1 MQTASTPSQPQRR
14 PRLRAVWRWTALAL
28 TLAFFIIFAAGTLWV
43 RARRVA
49 RLEQELALAF
59 PEELEAA
66 LGRWSQPSL
75 VAQAREYVRLQPV
88 DLMYNRA
95 ALQEGLSGLGRFFG
109 PNLLAQCRVSL
120 PVQLS
125 PLPASDAT
133 AYAGDGDAAAYCAM
147 VEERLALGLQR
158 GSVEA
163 QAGEV
168 GQGAVLATVGWAGE
182 HPVFQYDR
190 GSFDVLVDELA
201 VAISQCRVEAY
212 NTSGGRAALK
222 DLFFPDPTEAIG
234 LQIDLTKRTDGY
246 QAFCQTAAEALQ
258 ARDFQVDGQALT
270 AQELAD
276 VLYPWCLAAQV
287 GDLTAHP
294 QGMQM
299 SLSLLHSRETILR
312 ESAALLEEAARQPMT
327 QTPSRA
333 EWKARLLARVY
344 AQAYGLRSQPAYVEG
359 YAVSAQDL
367 PQLAACPELLE
378 EMEGYL
384 RALEEGVDELV
395 VGASRLPL
403 LEAQELPPSG
413 VLAGQAGGG
422 ASLTLTAGEQAL
434 YLELEPV
441 TETGGPNPP
450 QPEADA
456 GEGCVAVLVRPGEA
470 YTLDVR
476 PGAYRAKAA
485 LGDAWLGEQQ
495 LFGPTGRYV
504 MLPEPVTLGAG
515 EASTLDLA
523 AAVAI
528 ARDGF

>member
-14 PRLRAVWRWTALAL
+14 PRLRPIWRWTALAL
-28 TLAFFIIFAAGTLWV
+28 TLAFFTTLVVGTLWV

-75 VAQAREYVRLQPV
+75 VAQAREYVRLLPV
-88 DLMYNRA
+88 DLMFSRA
-95 ALQEGLSGLGRFFG
+95 ALKEGLSGLGQFFG
-109 PNLLAQCRVSL
+109 PNLLAQTRVSL

-147 VEERLALGLQR
+147 VEERLALGLER

-163 QAGEV
+163 QAGEA
-168 GQGAVLATVGWAGE
+168 GHGAVLATVGWSGE
-182 HPVFQYDR
+182 QPVFQYDR
-190 GSFDVLVDELA
+190 GSLDVLVDELA

-212 NTSGGRAALK
+212 GTSGGRAALK
-222 DLFFPDPTEAIG
+222 DLFFPDPTDTIG
-234 LQIDLTKRTDGY
+234 LQIDLEERTDGY
-246 QAFCQTAAEALQ
+246 QAFCQTAAEALL
-258 ARDFQVDGQALT
+258 ARDFQINGQALT
-270 AQELAD
+270 AQDLAD
-276 VLYPWCLAAQV
+276 TLYPWCLAAQV
-287 GDLTAHP
+287 GDLAAHP
-294 QGMQM
+294 KGMQM

-327 QTPSRA
+327 QAPSRA
-333 EWKARLLARVY
+333 DWQARLLARVY
-344 AQAYGLRSQPAYVEG
+344 AQAYGLRSQPAYAEG
-359 YAVSAQDL
+359 FTVSAQDL

-378 EMEGYL
+378 EMEDYL

-395 VGASRLPL
+395 LGASRLPL
-403 LEAQELPPSG
+403 LQTQDLPPSG
-413 VLAGQAGGG
+413 VLAGRAEGE
-422 ASLTLTAGEQAL
+422 ARLPLAAGEQAL
-434 YLELEPV
+434 YLELEPEA
-441 TETGGPNPP
+441 ETGEQEPS
-450 QPEADA
+450 QPTADA
-456 GEGCVAVLVRPGEA
+456 GRVAALVRPGET
-470 YTLDVR
+470 YTLAMQ
-476 PGAYRAKAA
+476 PGVYRVKAA

-495 LFGPTGRYV
+495 LFGPAGRYL
-504 MLPEPVTLGAG
+504 MLPEPVTLPAG
-515 EASTLDLA
+515 ETSALDLE